1 MLCRTSITKVFQSKK
16 SIGAFNS
23 CRRGFPQI
31 LYQLW
36 SKDGPLWQF
45 AWKALQ
51 RLFLCHFLWR
61 TGCRISEALNVSVAD
76 LDLVNKVV
84 HIQTLKRKNHVRFVP
99 LQTEFI
105 GEIAIWINQNQLGRM
120 DKLFPIGR
128 KTGLPLLVKTH
139 SRTMNVIT
147 HIHSDITLL

>member
-1 MLCRTSITKVFQSKK
+1 M
-16 SIGAFNS
+16 
-23 CRRGFPQI
+23 
-31 LYQLW
+31 
-36 SKDGPLWQF
+36 
-45 AWKALQ
+45 
-51 RLFLCHFLWR
+51 
-61 TGCRISEALNVSVAD
+61 AD